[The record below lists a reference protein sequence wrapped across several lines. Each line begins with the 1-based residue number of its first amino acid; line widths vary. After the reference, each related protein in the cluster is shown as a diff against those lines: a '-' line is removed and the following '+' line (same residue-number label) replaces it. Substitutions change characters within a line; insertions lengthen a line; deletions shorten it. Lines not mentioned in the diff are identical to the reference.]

1 MWEVSSLVL
10 LASRLQLMVDA
21 LEAEFERLALGIDQT
36 LYYDGFRLEFRR
48 TFLVEVYKEGG
59 EFVVNPSSRRAVSAP
74 PRMNAA
80 ILETEIE
87 IVEQGRGVAFAPKP
101 QLHLFKVGES
111 EVVESKVGESE
122 SCSTTKVE
130 SGLRKKKVK
139 TNKAARVKARATQS
153 EALSHQAAHQWTEE
167 WARRLPE
174 AVKCKWG
181 PEDIH
186 DARAMWFGLRECE
199 CSWEKLR
206 MELGLPSLDDDD
218 E

>member
-1 MWEVSSLVL
+1 
-10 LASRLQLMVDA
+10 MVDA

-139 TNKAARVKARATQS
+139 KNKAARVANQKKEAKKRATQS
-153 EALSHQAAHQWTEE
+153 EADSHQAAHQWTEE
-167 WARRLPE
+167 WARHLPE
-174 AVKCKWG
+174 AVKFKWG
-181 PEDIH
+181 PEDLD
-186 DARAMWFGLRECE
+186 DARAMWFGLGCK

-206 MELGLPSLDDDD
+206 MELGLPRLDDDD